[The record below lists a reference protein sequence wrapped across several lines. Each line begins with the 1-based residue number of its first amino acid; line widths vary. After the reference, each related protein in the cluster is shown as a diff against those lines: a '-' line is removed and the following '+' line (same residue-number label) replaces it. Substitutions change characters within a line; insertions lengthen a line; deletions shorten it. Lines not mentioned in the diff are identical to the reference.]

1 MVEGDSAKGKS
12 ESYNVEAGLQPNYN
26 QSAASNQ
33 STHPTGHPSAGQVN
47 SNANP
52 QLQPHPQPHID
63 NRAIIQPYSLGSGP
77 KQPEYQFAADNRG
90 YEPDNQ
96 ANGKQQDVERAAGDA
111 PTDGHGAGVGSGV
124 VAVSGSGPPA
134 GSGPGK
140 GRKKSSPLPEPTT
153 PICANFE
160 RAIELCGYGKF
171 HYILLAICGLVSTSE
186 EMDVISMSFILPSAE
201 CDLDLNTET
210 KGWLNSIIFIGMMV
224 GAYFWGSIA
233 DSFGRKKVLIVISFM
248 NAFCIV
254 ASSFSQSYTF
264 FMLFRFLNGAAL
276 GGSGPVIWSYF
287 AEFQPKAKRG
297 SMLSFMAAFWTF
309 GNLFVASLA
318 WLIIPTTIGF
328 ITPYFTYN
336 SWRIFLLVCSL
347 PSFLVGFLLFYLPES
362 PKFLLTRGKKDRALA
377 IFRGIFVTNTK
388 RRPDE
393 YMVYDLEMDEK
404 LLESTA
410 GKNKYSRM
418 VSGMVDHSKALFKSP
433 ILRFTIVSITINFTF
448 HIGYYGLLMWFPEL
462 FNRFEEY
469 EKAFP
474 GESAGVCSVTEY
486 VVKVAQMEQDTNVTC
501 SSEIPQSV
509 FMESLISL
517 ASALPANLL
526 AILGMDMLGRK
537 FFLIAGTMTA
547 GICSALMYF
556 VRSSVQNL
564 VVSAIFSGA
573 ISAANAALDCL
584 ITEVFPTKLR
594 ATGVAI
600 SMVAARL
607 GGIIGNIVI
616 AQLLD
621 NYCPSPTFIVSG
633 LLIGGGLMCL
643 LLPNTTRKEL
653 N

>member
-1 MVEGDSAKGKS
+1 MVEGDSAKGKN

-33 STHPTGHPSAGQVN
+33 ATNSPSHHPGQG
-47 SNANP
+47 NAN
-52 QLQPHPQPHID
+52 PHID
-63 NRAIIQPYSLGSGP
+63 NRAIIQPYSLSVGP

-90 YEPDNQ
+90 YESDSHVT
-96 ANGKQQDVERAAGDA
+96 NGKQQDVERAAGDA
-111 PTDGHGAGVGSGV
+111 SDGGH
-124 VAVSGSGPPA
+124 VSGG
-134 GSGPGK
+134 GGGGGGPGK
-140 GRKKSSPLPEPTT
+140 GRKKSAPLPEPTA
-153 PICANFE
+153 PIVANFE

-254 ASSFSQSYTF
+254 ASSFSQSYSF

-318 WLIIPTTIGF
+318 WLIIPTNIGF
-328 ITPYFTYN
+328 ITAYFTYN

-393 YMVYDLEMDEK
+393 YMVYDLEVDEK
-404 LLESTA
+404 LLESSA
-410 GKNKYSRM
+410 SVKNKYSRM
-418 VSGMVDHSKALFKSP
+418 ISGMVEHSKALFQSP

-474 GESAGVCSVTEY
+474 GQSAGVCTVTDY
-486 VVKVAQMEQDTNVTC
+486 VVNVTRMEESTNATC

-556 VRSSVQNL
+556 VRSSLQNL
-564 VVSAIFSGA
+564 IVSAIFSGA

>member
-1 MVEGDSAKGKS
+1 MVEGDSAKGKN
-12 ESYNVEAGLQPNYN
+12 ESYNVDTGLQPNYN
-26 QSAASNQ
+26 QSAAASNQ
-33 STHPTGHPSAGQVN
+33 ATSNQQPSHHPGQG
-47 SNANP
+47 NATS
-52 QLQPHPQPHID
+52 HID
-63 NRAIIQPYSLGSGP
+63 NRAIIQPYSLGTGP

-90 YEPDNQ
+90 YESDSHVT
-96 ANGKQQDVERAAGDA
+96 NGKQQDVERGAGDA
-111 PTDGHGAGVGSGV
+111 PGGGHGSGGGAAGGG
-124 VAVSGSGPPA
+124 GGA
-134 GSGPGK
+134 GHGGPGK
-140 GRKKSSPLPEPTT
+140 GRKKSAPLPEPTA
-153 PICANFE
+153 PIVANFE

-254 ASSFSQSYTF
+254 ASSFSQSYSF

-318 WLIIPTTIGF
+318 WLIIPTSIGF

-393 YMVYDLEMDEK
+393 YMVYDLEVDEK
-404 LLESTA
+404 LLESSA
-410 GKNKYSRM
+410 NVKNKYARM
-418 VSGMVDHSKALFKSP
+418 VSGMVEHSKALFKSP

-474 GESAGVCSVTEY
+474 GESAGVCTVTDY
-486 VVKVAQMEQDTNVTC
+486 VVKVAQMEQDINGTC

>member
-12 ESYNVEAGLQPNYN
+12 ESYNVEAGLQPTNYN
-26 QSAASNQ
+26 TQIN
-33 STHPTGHPSAGQVN
+33 PTSGTNNVVN
-47 SNANP
+47 S
-52 QLQPHPQPHID
+52 QQQQQQQQQHID
-63 NRAIIQPYSLGSGP
+63 NRAIIQPYSLGQSS
-77 KQPEYQFAADNRG
+77 KQPEYHFAADNRG
-90 YEPDNQ
+90 YEAETVPNSVNSTNSPNS
-96 ANGKQQDVERAAGDA
+96 NGKHQDVERALGD
-111 PTDGHGAGVGSGV
+111 DGHGHGHGHAGKGKGK
-124 VAVSGSGPPA
+124 GK
-134 GSGPGK
+134 GK
-140 GRKKSSPLPEPTT
+140 GRSKKSGSLAIPTR
-153 PICANFE
+153 PIVANFE

-254 ASSFSQSYTF
+254 ASSFSQSYAF
-264 FMLFRFLNGAAL
+264 FMFFRFLNGAAL

-309 GNLFVASLA
+309 GNLFVAGLA

-336 SWRIFLLVCSL
+336 SWRIFLLVCST

-362 PKFLLTRGKKDRALA
+362 PKFLLTRGKKDKALA

-388 RRPDE
+388 KSPNE
-393 YMVYDLEMDEK
+393 YMVYDLEVDEK
-404 LLESTA
+404 LQNEASSS
-410 GKNKYSRM
+410 GVKGKYSRM
-418 VSGMVDHSKALFKSP
+418 VSGMVDHSRALFKSP

-474 GESAGVCSVTEY
+474 GESAGVCTVTDY
-486 VVKVAQMEQDTNVTC
+486 VVSIAKENVGNGTC
-501 SSEIPQSV
+501 SSDIPSSV

-526 AILGMDMLGRK
+526 AILGMDLLGRK
-537 FFLIAGTMTA
+537 FFLIAGTLTA

-556 VRSSVQNL
+556 VRSSLQNL
-564 VVSAIFSGA
+564 IVSAIFSGA

>member
-1 MVEGDSAKGKS
+1 SA
-12 ESYNVEAGLQPNYN
+12 
-26 QSAASNQ
+26 
-33 STHPTGHPSAGQVN
+33 
-47 SNANP
+47 
-52 QLQPHPQPHID
+52 
-63 NRAIIQPYSLGSGP
+63 
-77 KQPEYQFAADNRG
+77 
-90 YEPDNQ
+90 
-96 ANGKQQDVERAAGDA
+96 
-111 PTDGHGAGVGSGV
+111 
-124 VAVSGSGPPA
+124 
-134 GSGPGK
+134 
-140 GRKKSSPLPEPTT
+140 PLPEPTA
-153 PICANFE
+153 PIVANFE

-254 ASSFSQSYTF
+254 ASSFSQSYSF

-318 WLIIPTTIGF
+318 WLIIPTNIGF
-328 ITPYFTYN
+328 ITAYFTYN

-393 YMVYDLEMDEK
+393 YMVYDLEVDEK
-404 LLESTA
+404 LLESSA
-410 GKNKYSRM
+410 NVKNKYSRM
-418 VSGMVDHSKALFKSP
+418 ISGMVEHSKALFKSP

-474 GESAGVCSVTEY
+474 GQSAGVCTVTDY
-486 VVKVAQMEQDTNVTC
+486 VVKVARMEESTNATC

-556 VRSSVQNL
+556 VRSSMQNL
-564 VVSAIFSGA
+564 IVSAIFSGA